1 MASSGIARRFDVGG
15 LLPGDRGSSRSR
27 QIPHGVL
34 RRSAG
39 DAGPLVVNTV
49 KIERAIEVFASV
61 PNGGLVLPPNVTT
74 TAHRD
79 VIVALA
85 ARHHLPAVYNIRPFV
100 TAGGLMSYGVDFTDV
115 FRQAASVRGSRV
127 KNDPFQTWARRGRS
141 YFATS
146 PRSSLL
152 FQCAYTIVRS
162 MTRRSSGR

>member
-127 KNDPFQTWARRGRS
+127 KNDPFSDMGASGKGPILRHLPDPRYYFNVHTRS
-141 YFATS
+141 
-146 PRSSLL
+146 
-152 FQCAYTIVRS
+152 CAA
-162 MTRRSSGR
+162 

>member
-1 MASSGIARRFDVGG
+1 
-15 LLPGDRGSSRSR
+15 
-27 QIPHGVL
+27 
-34 RRSAG
+34 
-39 DAGPLVVNTV
+39 
-49 KIERAIEVFASV
+49 
-61 PNGGLVLPPNVTT
+61 LPPNVTT

-127 KNDPFQTWARRGRS
+127 KMTLFRHGRVGEGS

-162 MTRRSSGR
+162 MTRRSSGRYSPAPRCIVASSSHISTSPTRQ